1 MRFQM
6 TTLFE
11 RLSAFAL
18 EFVTVVA
25 LRMHRLHM
33 RVEGGLSF
41 VDFVALVAPKGGA
54 RADVVVEVEFEH
66 FRGSDELSART
77 FDPRQAIVHCS
88 AVRRQEIH
96 LLELL
101 VADVAFES
109 EEIDVNIVLRHS
121 LQSFDR
127 SLWQFTY
134 SKCFEISSA
143 S

>member
-1 MRFQM
+1 MFADVSELQLVWKVSVLVIFQM
-6 TTLFE
+6 TSLFE

-18 EFVTVVA
+18 EFVTVFA

-41 VDFVALVAPKGGA
+41 VDFVALVAPESGA
-54 RADVVVEVEFEH
+54 CPDVVVEVEFEH

-77 FDPRQAIVHCS
+77 FDPRQAIVHSS

-96 LLELL
+96 LHELL

-109 EEIDVNIVLRHS
+109 EENNFEIVLRHCKA
-121 LQSFDR
+121 L
-127 SLWQFTY
+127 T
-134 SKCFEISSA
+134 
-143 S
+143 